1 MVFKSKLVDQL
12 HLTIVNMEEERY
24 VSYLISGAKEVID
37 VALSKYILLG
47 VLSEK
52 KNPVKGG
59 SIERLLFVDQ
69 TKK

>member
-1 MVFKSKLVDQL
+1 M
-12 HLTIVNMEEERY
+12 TIVNMAEERY

-37 VALSKYILLG
+37 AALSKYILIG
-47 VLSEK
+47 VLTEK
-52 KNPVKGG
+52 KNLIKGG

>member
-1 MVFKSKLVDQL
+1 MA
-12 HLTIVNMEEERY
+12 EERY
-24 VSYLISGAKEVID
+24 VSYFISGAKEVID
-37 VALSKYILLG
+37 AALSKYILIG

-52 KNPVKGG
+52 KNLIKGG

>member
-1 MVFKSKLVDQL
+1 MDQL
-12 HLTIVNMEEERY
+12 HLTIVNMADERY

-52 KNPVKGG
+52 KNPIKGG

>member
-1 MVFKSKLVDQL
+1 MA
-12 HLTIVNMEEERY
+12 EERY

-37 VALSKYILLG
+37 AALSKYILIG
-47 VLSEK
+47 VLTEK
-52 KNPVKGG
+52 KNLIKGG